1 MAMADFPGKMPT
13 EAESISTPVRSS
25 SELPAAFSAE
35 QMRVALEAAE
45 TGLWFYYPET
55 DVLYYSAQMKRLF
68 DQPADAT
75 VFQYQTFVD
84 RLHPD
89 DRAEVDREN
98 REAMAD
104 LREYGMEYRILW
116 KDGSLHWI
124 SAKGKAFFDE
134 DQKCVVYIGTAH
146 EISERKHFEI
156 ALQESEQRT
165 RLGVQVASLA
175 LAEIDHN
182 TGLNHLTAEAAKIF
196 GLGDRAMSVPREAVF
211 ATFHPLDREELERH
225 IAECLDPSGT
235 GAFDM
240 DHRIIWPNGEVRWLR
255 VREQVFF
262 QGEGET
268 RRPYRAILAA
278 FDITNA
284 KNIEAALLHSEKLAS
299 VGRMA
304 STIAHE
310 INNPLETIG
319 QSIYLALTDPGITD
333 EGKRYLD
340 LAMHELDRAALIT
353 RQTLA
358 FSREASSPSLVDLH
372 DKVENILKL
381 FAPRLRSRGIGIQT
395 RFRPAPPILAFASE
409 LRQVLSNLLS
419 NSLDATPPGG
429 TVCLRVGSYTTPN
442 GARRVRLVVADTGS
456 GIAPEHTAR
465 IFEAFFT
472 TKEIIGTGLG
482 LWVSRQILDKHHA
495 VIAVRSRPGRGTVFS
510 ISFPAAP

>member
-1 MAMADFPGKMPT
+1 MDSVKTRLKEQVKALRT
-13 EAESISTPVRSS
+13 EAI
-25 SELPAAFSAE
+25 
-35 QMRVALEAAE
+35 MEAANK
-45 TGLWFYYPET
+45 L
-55 DVLYYSAQMKRLF
+55 
-68 DQPADAT
+68 
-75 VFQYQTFVD
+75 
-84 RLHPD
+84 
-89 DRAEVDREN
+89 
-98 REAMAD
+98 
-104 LREYGMEYRILW
+104 
-116 KDGSLHWI
+116 
-124 SAKGKAFFDE
+124 
-134 DQKCVVYIGTAH
+134 
-146 EISERKHFEI
+146 
-156 ALQESEQRT
+156 
-165 RLGVQVASLA
+165 
-175 LAEIDHN
+175 LAEKGYESMTMDEV
-182 TGLNHLTAEAAKIF
+182 AERVGMSKAKV
-196 GLGDRAMSVPREAVF
+196 A
-211 ATFHPLDREELERH
+211 
-225 IAECLDPSGT
+225 
-235 GAFDM
+235 
-240 DHRIIWPNGEVRWLR
+240 RIK
-255 VREQVFF
+255 Q
-262 QGEGET
+262 
-268 RRPYRAILAA
+268 LAA
-278 FDITNA
+278 
-284 KNIEAALLHSEKLAS
+284 IEHANGRPLIQDVKFREKLAS